1 MKRQILSVIVGVVL
15 SIHCFGALAKA
26 KTDVVT
32 LYNGDR
38 ITGEI
43 KSLEYGILK
52 LSTEAM
58 GTISIE
64 WQDIASVDSNYY
76 YEIRITDG
84 SRHLGSMQATDQSG
98 RYKVVDLNGE
108 HLFEALQVVS
118 MRPIE
123 KSFLDRLDAYF
134 SAGYSYTRAS
144 SVAQSSLNTSINYED
159 EKSWNTLTGRIS
171 HTNDSEEST
180 SSSRADLN
188 RSVWTSKTNVF
199 RSLFANYETNDELGL
214 DYRYG
219 VGAGRGR
226 VFSDTFRH
234 RLTGVAG
241 LQVITEENKD
251 SGSDQNIELYLSTRF
266 QAWRLNT
273 PELDVDFS
281 LNVYPSLT
289 DSGRV
294 RSGSDLRLRWEIIE
308 DLFFDI
314 TAYGS
319 YDNKADSNSGLDY
332 GVTTGV
338 GWEY

>member
-1 MKRQILSVIVGVVL
+1 MKQQILSVILGLVL
-15 SIHCFGALAKA
+15 SIHCLGAFAKA

-43 KSLEYGILK
+43 KSLDYGILK
-52 LSTEAM
+52 LSTDAM
-58 GTISIE
+58 GTLSIE
-64 WQDIASVDSNYY
+64 WQDIASLDSNYY

-84 SRHLGSMQATDQSG
+84 SRHLGSMEAANQPG

-108 HLFEALQVVS
+108 YFFEALQVVS

-134 SAGYSYTRAS
+134 SAGYSFTRAS

-159 EKSWNTLTGRIS
+159 EKSWNTLTGRVS
-171 HTNDSEEST
+171 HTDDSQEST
-180 SSSRADLN
+180 SSSRVDLN
-188 RSVWTSKTNVF
+188 RSVWTSQVNVF
-199 RSLFANYETNDELGL
+199 RSSFANYETNDELGL

-219 VGAGRGR
+219 VGAGLGR

-251 SGSDQNIELYLSTRF
+251 SGSDQNLELYLSTRF
-266 QAWRLNT
+266 LAWRLNT

-281 LNVYPSLT
+281 LNLYPSLT
-289 DSGRV
+289 ESGRV